1 MMEFITRTLAT
12 AADDARIPIGSGGV
26 NNVTKVSAD
35 NLINGVLNT
44 VYIWAGITCVIIIV
58 IGGLIYATSGGDASG
73 VTRGK
78 NAILGAIIGLVIV
91 TMAFTLTN
99 FVIGKF

>member
-1 MMEFITRTLAT
+1 MKFITTLLAT
-12 AADDARIPIGSGGV
+12 ADNGKIPIGGSNGV
-26 NNVTKVSAD
+26 QNITKVSGD
-35 NLINGVLNT
+35 HLINGILNT
-44 VYIWAGITCVIIIV
+44 VYMWAGIACVLIIV
-58 IGGLIYATSGGDASG
+58 VGGYIYATSAGDASG

-78 NAILGAIIGLVIV
+78 NAILAAIIGLVVV